1 MPRLMGDKVNDLPR
15 LDKAQRDVVMLG
27 IATAAII
34 LFVGIGGTVMP
45 QVARHWLD
53 SSAAPPDTALVN
65 ALLLNIALIIFG
77 WRRYVDLR
85 NEIEQ
90 RREAFITYR
99 EALEEFN

>member
-1 MPRLMGDKVNDLPR
+1 MGDKVNDLPR

-53 SSAAPPDTALVN
+53 SSAAPFSRTSHSVSSPSNTSATPSPASSSAVTSKPQ
-65 ALLLNIALIIFG
+65 
-77 WRRYVDLR
+77 RYSQSAR
-85 NEIEQ
+85 SIHCS
-90 RREAFITYR
+90 RGSASR
-99 EALEEFN
+99 